1 MALTE
6 SARHELFTA
15 LVTALGEANA
25 VTLIDQLPPP
35 GREPATTED
44 LDRLGESL
52 RAHTDRGLADLRAHT
67 DRGLADLRA
76 HTDRGLADLRA
87 HTDGGLASV
96 RVEIADL
103 KVEFAD
109 RLSRHTRV
117 TVVAVVTMNAA
128 TIAAVA
134 ALVGGG

>member
-76 HTDRGLADLRA
+76 HTD
-87 HTDGGLASV
+87 GGLASV

>member
-1 MALTE
+1 M
-6 SARHELFTA
+6 
-15 LVTALGEANA
+15 
-25 VTLIDQLPPP
+25 TLIDQLPPP

-44 LDRLGESL
+44 LDRLGES
-52 RAHTDRGLADLRAHT
+52 
-67 DRGLADLRA
+67 LRA